1 MIFLYYADSSIIYHI
16 DCCVHLELP
25 HVLPGADHGYQ
36 VQPEV
41 VDGEPGHGL
50 AQGGVIVT
58 SRAHHVPIIIII
70 IIIAIIIF
78 MITSS

>member
-1 MIFLYYADSSIIYHI
+1 MLRIRIII
-16 DCCVHLELP
+16 DWSVHLELP
-25 HVLPGADHGYQ
+25 LVVSCADHGQ
-36 VQPEV
+36 QIQPKV
-41 VDGEPGHGL
+41 VEGEPGHGL

-58 SRAHHVPIIIII
+58 SRAHHVPIINIIII

>member
-1 MIFLYYADSSIIYHI
+1 MLRIRIII

-25 HVLPGADHGYQ
+25 HVVPCADHGHQ

-58 SRAHHVPIIIII
+58 SRAHHVPSIIIII
-70 IIIAIIIF
+70 IIIFYLFYFIC
-78 MITSS
+78 M

>member
-1 MIFLYYADSSIIYHI
+1 MLRIRIII
-16 DCCVHLELP
+16 DWSVHLELP
-25 HVLPGADHGYQ
+25 HVVPCADHGHQ
-36 VQPEV
+36 IQPEV

-58 SRAHHVPIIIII
+58 SRAHHIPIIIIII

-78 MITSS
+78 TITSS